1 MRWHCFTAFNYKI
14 YCNNSKC
21 LTRLPL
27 SCERKTRFTNETSLS
42 SFCLTRNFYS
52 SSIMRQI
59 LYQFIK
65 TNKKEVSV
73 IVAHYTG
80 CCWLERWKNIITKAW
95 RFLSFIFNLNNPS
108 RPLSIFN
115 SFHNSN
121 FCNAPS
127 SCSSFYSLTTL
138 STAWKK

>member
-59 LYQFIK
+59 LFQFIK
-65 TNKKEVSV
+65 TNKKESFC
-73 IVAHYTG
+73 HCRSLYWMLLT
-80 CCWLERWKNIITKAW
+80 WKMEKAW

-127 SCSSFYSLTTL
+127 SSSSFYSLTTL